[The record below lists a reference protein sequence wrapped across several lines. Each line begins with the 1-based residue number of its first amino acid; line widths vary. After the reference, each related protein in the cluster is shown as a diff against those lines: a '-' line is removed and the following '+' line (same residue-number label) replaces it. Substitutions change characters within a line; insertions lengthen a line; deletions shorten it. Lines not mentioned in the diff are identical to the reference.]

1 MSYDKLAALRVSLR
15 KDTPWCVED
24 NGVFIC
30 TLPRGHAGDHVA
42 RGTWNEELDRWRDAE
57 ELHASAPWNDT
68 SD

>member
-30 TLPRGHAGDHVA
+30 TLPRDHVDRGEDHVA
-42 RGTWNEELDRWRDAE
+42 RGTWNEELDRWPTE
-57 ELHASAPWNDT
+57 EKTH
-68 SD
+68 